1 VMRDVIRSQCF
12 ANDLLANSVR
22 VNVCCVELSYA
33 EVDRCLIEVANP
45 IRNEELK
52 KYIASR
58 RIQWPVFGRSA
69 NKKGKK

>member
-1 VMRDVIRSQCF
+1 MMRDVICF
-12 ANDLLANSVR
+12 QGFADGLLVNSVR

-33 EVDRCLIEVANP
+33 EVDRVLIEVANP

-58 RIQWPVFGRSA
+58 RIQWPVLGRSA